1 MDHEY
6 ICIFIYM
13 YILYI
18 LYIYMYSKGFS
29 KAYKYHG
36 VSRFIDYLSAKN
48 DVNAFLIWFKN
59 FCTKEIDVK
68 VCQGNHASILNLDI
82 KIKSI
87 PHLLSDIPST
97 IFYGSIFVELLRTA
111 RCTRYYTKSIWFVF
125 KNDSTRRK

>member
-18 LYIYMYSKGFS
+18 LHIYSKAFS

-36 VSRFIDYLSAKN
+36 VSRFIDDLSAKN
-48 DVNAFLIWFKN
+48 DVIAFLIWFKN
-59 FCTKEIDVK
+59 FCAKEIEVK
-68 VCQGNHASILNLDI
+68 VERQGNHASFLDFDI
-82 KIKSI
+82 KIKGI